1 MRNARHESAR
11 AYARILSS
19 APELQLV
26 QMLFVMPPVTLIRDM
41 VEAASDSKLVI
52 GAQTF
57 HSAEEGEFTGELSI
71 KLLRQEGA
79 GIVLVGHAERR
90 LLFGE
95 TDEAIN
101 KKVNRA
107 LAEGLTVV
115 LCLGDIEKQEDNLAV
130 KDFLQRQLSTA
141 LQGLSTERFSQL
153 VLAYEPIWAIGAKSS
168 SAASPDRVARSVQAL
183 REGLN
188 SFPSAMRVPILYGGS
203 VNLTNCLELMRDS
216 EVDGLFVG
224 RSATAPED
232 FLAIIRKSLALA

>member
-19 APELQLV
+19 APEIQLV

-57 HSAEEGEFTGELSI
+57 HPAEEGEFTGELSI

-79 GIVLVGHAERR
+79 RIVLVGHAERR

-101 KKVNRA
+101 KKVSRAFASGIVLLLDLRPDQSRGRERLRPQMSCFAVPTDARELPSRVDNR
-107 LAEGLTVV
+107 
-115 LCLGDIEKQEDNLAV
+115 
-130 KDFLQRQLSTA
+130 R
-141 LQGLSTERFSQL
+141 
-153 VLAYEPIWAIGAKSS
+153 
-168 SAASPDRVARSVQAL
+168 
-183 REGLN
+183 
-188 SFPSAMRVPILYGGS
+188 
-203 VNLTNCLELMRDS
+203 
-216 EVDGLFVG
+216 
-224 RSATAPED
+224 
-232 FLAIIRKSLALA
+232 